1 MLCTSVRDAYL
12 WVKHCVRHCNSLAYP
27 LHLGLSKTQM
37 SSRQHEH
44 LNNLTQLRYLVIDE
58 ADRMI
63 QQGSFPQLERIL
75 EAVHIANPLDDND
88 EDMDQDMDSE
98 NQQSDRLLSLPGVKG
113 ESHVT
118 MLGDILQQMES
129 RKEESRS
136 DVNEIEQLIE
146 EENEA
151 TDTFENDNDVSAL
164 ELPSA
169 PPVYRQTFVFSAT
182 LTLPANE
189 SYLKAKRRNKKVK
202 TKGSSLTG
210 AIAEILERAHTYGK
224 TKVVDLTSSTK
235 LVAKDNE
242 VVVVKGELTTSKSR
256 LPPGLTLQTISC
268 TQKHKDSHLYAYLVT
283 TAQGAAG
290 PCLVFCNS
298 IAGAKRVGVTLQT
311 LRLPVR
317 MLHASMPQV
326 RQSPSNAVAHIL
338 GSDEENNRLNV
349 KMTR

>member
-1 MLCTSVRDAYL
+1 
-12 WVKHCVRHCNSLAYP
+12 
-27 LHLGLSKTQM
+27 M
-37 SSRQHEH
+37 SSGQHEH

-75 EAVHIANPLDDND
+75 EAVHTANPLDDDN
-88 EDMDQDMDSE
+88 EDVDQDMDDE
-98 NQQSDRLLSLPGVKG
+98 NQESDRLLSLPGVKG

-129 RKEESRS
+129 RKGESPS
-136 DVNEIEQLIE
+136 DANEQLNE
-146 EENEA
+146 EEFES
-151 TDTFENDNDVSAL
+151 TDEFGHENDESVV

-182 LTLPANE
+182 LTLPPTEN
-189 SYLKAKRRNKKVK
+189 YQKAKRRNKKGK
-202 TKGSSLTG
+202 MKGSSLTG

-242 VVVVKGELTTSKSR
+242 VVVVKGELTTAKSR
-256 LPPGLTLQTISC
+256 LPPGLTLQTIAC

-283 TAQGAAG
+283 TAQGSAG

-326 RQSPSNAVAHIL
+326 RRTHINSPS
-338 GSDEENNRLNV
+338 SWQ
-349 KMTR
+349 